1 MKFVWLLLDLFF
13 MAASNLKKW
22 ALLKSVNKFN
32 AMIYKCHKAV
42 FYSQLSIETYQMVEP
57 KKEVFDHF

>member
-1 MKFVWLLLDLFF
+1 MGPFEKC
-13 MAASNLKKW
+13 
-22 ALLKSVNKFN
+22 KSFN

-42 FYSQLSIETYQMVEP
+42 FYSQLSIEIYQMVEP